1 MWKIKASAILKLIEK
16 IIEEIDRFK
25 TYTNNLKAE
34 GERSK
39 KLTEEN
45 KDLQRRLKFV
55 CQFVH

>member
-1 MWKIKASAILKLIEK
+1 MV
-16 IIEEIDRFK
+16 EEIDRFK
-25 TYTNNLKAE
+25 IYRNNLKNE

-55 CQFVH
+55 CQLAQ